1 MLVSGSA
8 VNEIACLIDFG
19 IEQET
24 VLAGLHSLQ
33 AFKEMVRKGSYS
45 GTGFHGNGPSEF

>member
-1 MLVSGSA
+1 MQQHYVEPEHMRVSGSA

-24 VLAGLHSLQ
+24 VLAGCTRYRLS
-33 AFKEMVRKGSYS
+33 RKW
-45 GTGFHGNGPSEF
+45 